1 MRTLSLLGGVYGA
14 YLLMSMKGGYGRWKA
29 ECGRA
34 KKERYKGRRVE
45 ESRNKR

>member
-29 ECGRA
+29 EGGKRKGDNA
-34 KKERYKGRRVE
+34 KGKEPEKE
-45 ESRNKR
+45 CT